1 MSMLRKLSLVL
12 VVALLLATLLTWWG
26 SRARPILP
34 GTPQHAGSV
43 PAIDPASSPAT
54 LRPVDATAPGEE
66 GELLPTHNRGKV
78 QQAGDAAARDDQIP
92 AIPADLPPE
101 LSALLGTIMKEVAA
115 GNYDHA
121 ALIALDAEELSAD
134 YPQVQLLLL
143 SSIARNYENL
153 GYLDMAIE
161 QYRRALALDPG
172 HAPSYNALRRLDPEF
187 EAIHPELGSPATDV
201 KSPSPR

>member
-12 VVALLLATLLTWWG
+12 VLVLLIVSLVTWWG
-26 SRARPILP
+26 SRERPTLP
-34 GTPQHAGSV
+34 DLPDNAV
-43 PAIDPASSPAT
+43 PAPAMGTDSSPAT
-54 LRPVDATAPGEE
+54 LRPADATAPGEE
-66 GELLPTHNRGKV
+66 GELSPTRTQGEVK
-78 QQAGDAAARDDQIP
+78 QAGDAAARDDQSP
-92 AIPADLPPE
+92 AIPTDLPPE

-115 GNYDHA
+115 GNYDYA

-134 YPQVQLLLL
+134 YPQVQLLLH

-161 QYRRALALDPG
+161 QYRRVLAIDPG
-172 HAPSYNALRRLDPEF
+172 HVPSYNALRRLDPEF
-187 EAIHPELGSPATDV
+187 EAIHPELGSSATDV